1 MSTEERKK
9 WEDMAKKGKERYK
22 IEMAIYSGPS
32 TVPKCGR
39 RYIKDE
45 SAPKRPMSAYLDYSK
60 TFRSQVIR
68 DNPHV
73 KDNREISK
81 ILGSMWK
88 NSTEKEKQPFIS
100 NEKILREKYNDDA
113 DKWRKVRDER
123 IKAHRAAREEMVQQA
138 IDNGTSDELVQ
149 VAKQCKI
156 SSAAIPQ
163 IPAQSEMN
171 AKKSSVVDCT
181 DSHQEKCTP
190 AACRQNHIS
199 ARIPAENATYFGYSP
214 LDHSPGISWV
224 YNQRPF
230 ILSEMRCI
238 QQNEGILR
246 PIDHSQAYKNQRNSH
261 LSHLSLQNLHIGY
274 RNFQNVLPQGHMHR
288 MDTNLNFYAFGSL
301 LHRAENCNGIYF
313 VPSNESY
320 FDSDMNMYL

>member
-32 TVPKCGR
+32 TVPKCGK
-39 RYIKDE
+39 RYIKDK

-181 DSHQEKCTP
+181 DSHQEKCPP
-190 AACRQNHIS
+190 AACSQNHIS
-199 ARIPAENATYFGYSP
+199 ARIPAENATYFSYSP

-246 PIDHSQAYKNQRNSH
+246 PIDHSQAYKNQRN
-261 LSHLSLQNLHIGY
+261 SHLSLQNLHIGY